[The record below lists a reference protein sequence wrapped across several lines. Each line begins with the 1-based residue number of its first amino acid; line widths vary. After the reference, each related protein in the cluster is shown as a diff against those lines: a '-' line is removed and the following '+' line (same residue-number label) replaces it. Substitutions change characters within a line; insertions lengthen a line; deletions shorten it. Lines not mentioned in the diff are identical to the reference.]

1 MNFKNMFA
9 MTFVCA
15 AVAFAQQ
22 AAPAAPATTEAPA
35 PAAQPAVQ
43 QDAQQAAPAQ
53 PAAEQAAV
61 SDSTAKELPKSETKV
76 EQKSEEKPVE
86 QVAEAPAKEE
96 PVNKGP
102 FDVLHGNAYNSVGNE
117 AAADNVDALLGRP
130 DKFFGQKFFYIEPA
144 AERGVVSLGRFFAA
158 MDVSGD
164 VGRATAGYAAKGFG
178 AEVRLGLGQY
188 AIEGDNGKKSGSN
201 AGDDWGFTVSKVLG
215 NFVLALNTDW
225 TTFAEE
231 NNVEPEVGKSVEEN
245 YRDLSVALSFS
256 NAPSA
261 VKHFWSAGVQFVRHD
276 NEQTVGGDV
285 KNEDVDSHI
294 RIAPFF
300 NYGTPA
306 LVSDRA
312 RLLLGLNTSVPVTMY
327 DDQEL
332 IDEEAGDTV
341 KTSLMDF
348 GVMLSPNILGEVAV
362 IPSLMLFGQ
371 ASYNWRVFDYRS
383 GTDAT
388 DDEYTAMESV
398 ANQVTATV
406 GLRYQYQ
413 NLIACEFAF
422 GDSFF
427 TDTKSIFNGE
437 GVFIKFGGFVYF

>member
-1 MNFKNMFA
+1 MKKVFSLIVA
-9 MTFVCA
+9 SCA
-15 AVAFAQQ
+15 VVFAQQ
-22 AAPAAPATTEAPA
+22 AAPAAEAPA
-35 PAAQPAVQ
+35 PAEQPAAVQPAAAQPTEQPAVT
-43 QDAQQAAPAQ
+43 DSTVKAEPQ
-53 PAAEQAAV
+53 PAA
-61 SDSTAKELPKSETKV
+61 KV
-76 EQKSEEKPVE
+76 EPKPEEKVALKAEEKPVE

-96 PVNKGP
+96 PVSKGP

-117 AAADNVDALLGRP
+117 AAADNVDGLLGRP
-130 DKFFGQKFFYIEPA
+130 DKFYGQKFFYIEPA
-144 AERGVVSLGRFFAA
+144 GERGVVSLGRFFAA

-188 AIEGDNGKKSGSN
+188 AIEGDNGKKSGSS

-215 NFVLALNTDW
+215 GYVLALNTDW
-225 TTFAEE
+225 NTFADE
-231 NNVEPEVGKSVEEN
+231 NNVEPEVGKSVEET
-245 YRDLSVALSFS
+245 YRDLSVTLSFS

-261 VKHFWSAGVQFVRHD
+261 VKHFWSAGVTFLRHD

-294 RIAPFF
+294 GVTPFF

-306 LVSDRA
+306 LVSERA
-312 RLLLGLNTSVPVTMY
+312 RLLLGLNTSVPVAMY

-341 KTSLMDF
+341 KTSLMNV

-371 ASYNWRVFDYRS
+371 ASYNWRVFDYLS

-388 DDEYTAMESV
+388 DDEYTAMESF

-413 NLIACEFAF
+413 NLVACEFAF